1 MYQNANLMLQSLADR
16 LSVIEKMVL
25 NMESITE
32 IKARLLEMEDKLYST
47 KRVMNFDEVCKY
59 IGISQSALYKMTSA
73 GVIPFHK
80 PRGKMLYFDKTEIDE
95 WLLQNRN
102 ETVAEKQS
110 RADALVSQY
119 HIRTHSH
126 LHR

>member
-25 NMESITE
+25 DMESITE

-47 KRVMNFDEVCKY
+47 KRVMNFEEVCKY
-59 IGISQSALYKMTSA
+59 VGISGSALYKMTSA
-73 GVIPFHK
+73 GTVPFHK
-80 PRGKMLYFDKTEIDE
+80 PRGKMLYFDKAEIDE

-102 ETVAEKQS
+102 ETVAEKEK
-110 RADALVSQY
+110 RADELVSQY
-119 HIRTHSH
+119 YARRRTNV
-126 LHR
+126 RR

>member
-25 NMESITE
+25 DMESITE

-59 IGISQSALYKMTSA
+59 IGISQSALYKMTSI
-73 GVIPFHK
+73 GSIPFHK
-80 PRGKMLYFDKTEIDE
+80 PRGKMLYFDKAEIDE
-95 WLLQNRN
+95 WLLRNRN

-119 HIRTHSH
+119 YARRRTNV
-126 LHR
+126 RR

>member
-25 NMESITE
+25 DMESITE

-47 KRVMNFDEVCKY
+47 KRVMNFEEVCKY
-59 IGISQSALYKMTSA
+59 IGMSASALYKMTSA
-73 GVIPFHK
+73 GTIPFHK
-80 PRGKMLYFDKTEIDE
+80 PRGKMLYFDKAEIDE

-102 ETVAEKQS
+102 ETVAEKEKL
-110 RADALVSQY
+110 ADELVSQY
-119 HIRTHSH
+119 YARRRTNV
-126 LHR
+126 RR